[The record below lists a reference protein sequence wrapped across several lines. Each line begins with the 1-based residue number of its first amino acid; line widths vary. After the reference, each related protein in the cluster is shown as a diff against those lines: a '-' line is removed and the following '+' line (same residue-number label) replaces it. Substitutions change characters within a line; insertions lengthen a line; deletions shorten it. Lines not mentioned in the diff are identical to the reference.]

1 MIGELETDKSTEQK
15 ILDAAKKVFVAK
27 GMAGARMQDI
37 ADEAGINKAL
47 LHYYF
52 RSKEKL
58 FEVIFTETVG
68 RFIPRVNEIFSSDM
82 SWKEKIETFSS
93 EYIDKVLENPFLP
106 LFVMNEMHK
115 QPEEF
120 LKKMWGGEKP
130 KIGKFLKQLDK
141 AIEDKEIRPIHP
153 AHLIMNVMSLC
164 IFPFIG
170 KPMLQMIAGVNDQ
183 QFFQLMAERKVLVP
197 QFIIQAL
204 TV

>member
-1 MIGELETDKSTEQK
+1 MQGEDKSTEER
-15 ILDAAKKVFVAK
+15 ILAAARKVFVAK

-58 FEVIFTETVG
+58 FEVIFMQTVG

-82 SWKEKIETFSS
+82 TWFEKIETFAS
-93 EYIDKVLENPFLP
+93 EYIEKVLENPFLP

-115 QPEEF
+115 QPKEF
-120 LKKMWGGEKP
+120 LHKMWGGEKP
-130 KIGKFLKQLDK
+130 KIEKFLMQIGE
-141 AIEDKEIRPIHP
+141 AIENKEIRPIHP

-164 IFPFIG
+164 VFPFIG
-170 KPMLQMIAGVNDQ
+170 KPMLQMISNVDDDT
-183 QFFQLMAERKVLVP
+183 FFEMMRERKALVP
-197 QFIIQAL
+197 QFILQSLKI
-204 TV
+204 

>member
-1 MIGELETDKSTEQK
+1 METDKSTEQK

-82 SWKEKIETFSS
+82 GWKEKIGTFSS

-130 KIGKFLKQLDK
+130 KIGKFLEQLDK
-141 AIEDKEIRPIHP
+141 AMKDGEIRPIHP

-183 QFFQLMAERKVLVP
+183 QFFQLMEERKSLVP

-204 TV
+204 KI

>member
-1 MIGELETDKSTEQK
+1 MGKDKSTEEK
-15 ILDAAKKVFVAK
+15 ILEAAKKVFVNK

-58 FEVIFTETVG
+58 FEVIFMETVG

-82 SWKEKIETFSS
+82 TWSEKIETFAS
-93 EYIDKVLENPFLP
+93 EYIEKVIENPFLP

-130 KIGKFLKQLDK
+130 KIDKFLMQLMT
-141 AIEDKEIRPIHP
+141 AIENKEIRPVNP
-153 AHLIMNVMSLC
+153 AHLIMNLMSLC
-164 IFPFIG
+164 VFPFIG
-170 KPMLQMIAGVNDQ
+170 KPMLQMIAGVDDQ
-183 QFFQLMAERKVLVP
+183 QFFELMKERKVLVP
-197 QFIIQAL
+197 QLIIQSL
-204 TV
+204 KL

>member
-1 MIGELETDKSTEQK
+1 MDTEKSTEQK
-15 ILDAAKKVFVAK
+15 ILEAAKKVFVAK

-82 SWKEKIETFSS
+82 IWSEKIETFAS

-130 KIGKFLKQLDK
+130 QIETFLRQVKK
-141 AIEDKEIRPIHP
+141 AVEDKEIRPIHP

-170 KPMLQMIAGVNDQ
+170 KPMLQMIASINDQ
-183 QFFQLMAERKVLVP
+183 QFFQLMEERKVMVP
-197 QFIIQAL
+197 QFIIQSL
-204 TV
+204 KL